1 MTTRHDWMM
10 RLYDLAMEL
19 DDFVTDPSDDALR
32 ALWERAMGYKID
44 IDLELDV
51 DPNEDIDTD
60 DSNDGEALASAGFG
74 TDEDYGGT
82 DDRA

>member
-1 MTTRHDWMM
+1 MITRHDLMM
-10 RLYDLAMEL
+10 RLHDLALEIDEL
-19 DDFVTDPSDDALR
+19 INNPSDDALK

-44 IDLELDV
+44 IDLEWDV
-51 DPNEDIDTD
+51 GPDTD

>member
-1 MTTRHDWMM
+1 MITRHDLMM
-10 RLYDLAMEL
+10 RLHDLALEI
-19 DDFVTDPSDDALR
+19 DEFINNPSDDALK

-44 IDLELDV
+44 IDLEWDV
-51 DPNEDIDTD
+51 GPDTD

>member
-1 MTTRHDWMM
+1 MTTRYDWMM

>member
-44 IDLELDV
+44 IDLELDI